1 MYRYVKRCMDVLV
14 SIIML
19 LTLGPVLVFISFVN
33 LVNSGLPVLFKQKR
47 PGLNGQLFDLYKFRT
62 MSNERGHDGNLLPDN
77 KRLTKFGQFLRKT
90 SLDELPSLFNVLK
103 GDMSLVGPRP
113 LLIKYL
119 PYYTKRERIRHNV
132 RPGLTGLAQVSGR
145 NNLDWGE
152 RLEKDVEY
160 VESLSFFLDVK
171 IIVKTIAI
179 VLLRKN
185 VELNA
190 IDDLDVYRN
199 KKKHQVS

>member
-1 MYRYVKRCMDVLV
+1 MYRYVKRCMDVLI